1 MLFRALLLS
10 LLIHAIFLLAAPA
23 GRVLPPS
30 GQGRSGELRAVLQNQ
45 EGGRKRVVTTSVPAE
60 PAASVLR
67 RRAPSPATFP
77 VERLP
82 AGKTTDRA
90 DAPPAVRAATDEG
103 AVSADGLREYR
114 LAIARVARRFKRYP
128 VQVREADVL
137 ISIRLDVVAGEP
149 AVELASS
156 SGYPE
161 LDAEALALV
170 SMAVRSAVVP
180 ESLRGRSVV
189 LSLPVRYSPPDE

>member
-1 MLFRALLLS
+1 M
-10 LLIHAIFLLAAPA
+10 
-23 GRVLPPS
+23 
-30 GQGRSGELRAVLQNQ
+30 
-45 EGGRKRVVTTSVPAE
+45 
-60 PAASVLR
+60 
-67 RRAPSPATFP
+67 
-77 VERLP
+77 
-82 AGKTTDRA
+82 
-90 DAPPAVRAATDEG
+90 
-103 AVSADGLREYR
+103 
-114 LAIARVARRFKRYP
+114 AIARVARRFKRYP